1 MRIFSTLKHLNKW
14 HYINAKNV
22 QKYLVT
28 FPYLQKSQYFA
39 VCYYCHNPI
48 KIVQRFSAKEDKLS
62 FYGIHLKKP
71 INGFDHFNKD
81 KLNHCLLNKKAQ
93 LMVFNPLSKPQFDLA
108 EVDHNVLRKD
118 LCYYTGIYFS
128 LKLTEQFLNE
138 NPDIPYYRNADSFNL
153 PFIVLLNA
161 KRLNLKYRKIANPRL
176 IKAIEGKSKNFQVS
190 SSQILPKSPDSSA
203 KLYMYFKDQKI
214 ESSNLLSLK
223 VSVVES
229 CNGSKIL
236 IYSFHIFAKM
246 FNNLIRREDEKGG
259 D

>member
-22 QKYLVT
+22 QKYLAT

-48 KIVQRFSAKEDKLS
+48 KIVQRVSTKKDKLS

-71 INGFDHFNKD
+71 INGFDYFNKD

-93 LMVFNPLSKPQFDLA
+93 LMVFSPLSKPQFDLA

-176 IKAIEGKSKNFQVS
+176 IKAIEKNQKTFKSLPVKSYLSRLIVVQNFICISKIKKSKAATYY
-190 SSQILPKSPDSSA
+190 LLKYLLLKA
-203 KLYMYFKDQKI
+203 AMDQKF
-214 ESSNLLSLK
+214 LYTAFTFLQR
-223 VSVVES
+223 
-229 CNGSKIL
+229 CL
-236 IYSFHIFAKM
+236 II
-246 FNNLIRREDEKGG
+246 
-259 D
+259 